1 MTEKKLNLR
10 QKLVEIRKTITY
22 LQKTEKGQN
31 SKYADPAVLLMKI
44 RQGMD
49 NHGVLLKLDMDECS
63 IEQYSQPT
71 VNNKENKSFLFKGV
85 ILYTWMDADSS
96 EFIDIRWFCTA
107 SHLKDP
113 AMAGGGALTY
123 FERYFML
130 KQFQIPTS
138 KDDPEFFNKKTKKK
152 ELINDLQY
160 ENLTDIIKE
169 VGADEYKLLS
179 WAKVD
184 NLKDIKEDQY
194 PQIIRML
201 ESKKKE

>member
-1 MTEKKLNLR
+1 MEENKLNLR

>member
-1 MTEKKLNLR
+1 
-10 QKLVEIRKTITY
+10 
-22 LQKTEKGQN
+22 
-31 SKYADPAVLLMKI
+31 MKI